1 MKLAIELAREVQ
13 ELLARYVR
21 REISADALQDDLD
34 ALASRLADLPEDSYA
49 AWAADH
55 VEILL
60 AELARDHRSEE
71 EVRRL
76 IGDEI
81 LLPAVT
87 VITDSSASTDTGTR
101 TVESAQVTV
110 AA

>member
-1 MKLAIELAREVQ
+1 MKLEIELAREVE

-21 REISADALQDDLD
+21 REISADALQDGLD
-34 ALASRLADLPEDSYA
+34 AFASRLAELPEDSYA

-60 AELARDHRSEE
+60 AELARDHRPEE

-76 IGDEI
+76 ISDEI
-81 LLPAVT
+81 LLPTVT
-87 VITDSSASTDTGTR
+87 VITDSSASSDTETR
-101 TVESAQVTV
+101 TVESIQVTV
-110 AA
+110 PA